1 MSEGSPPVS
10 PSTDGRPEMGSGGG
24 DDDDDPLVGPS
35 GGTGVLPGG
44 QPMTGYDSDGVDLTG
59 GGMDPDHPLL
69 ARAQAAL
76 KAQIVAARENVE
88 AQLREKHESLRVRG
102 LFLGMPPPAP
112 SPASR
117 SRPPPPPLPPR
128 AARRGGRPWRGR
140 ALAFPA

>member
-35 GGTGVLPGG
+35 GGPNVLPGDR
-44 QPMTGYDSDGVDLTG
+44 PMTGYDSDGVDLTG

-76 KAQIVAARENVE
+76 RKQLEDRKRDVE
-88 AQLREKHESLRVRG
+88 ERIREKEAELNVRPHPRPYTYPRASHPRSPNSFITRVRPN
-102 LFLGMPPPAP
+102 LDRVAP
-112 SPASR
+112 TVRLTHVPDS
-117 SRPPPPPLPPR
+117 
-128 AARRGGRPWRGR
+128 
-140 ALAFPA
+140 

>member
-76 KAQIVAARENVE
+76 RKQLEDRKRDVE
-88 AQLREKHESLRVRG
+88 ERIREKEAELNVR
-102 LFLGMPPPAP
+102 PHRA
-112 SPASR
+112 R
-117 SRPPPPPLPPR
+117 TYPR
-128 AARRGGRPWRGR
+128 ASHPRDPNSS
-140 ALAFPA
+140 LVVPI

>member
-1 MSEGSPPVS
+1 VPSVTSAGRGPP
-10 PSTDGRPEMGSGGG
+10 GSGAGEG
-24 DDDDDPLVGPS
+24 WAGAGPGRGVAAGPAMADPEEER
-35 GGTGVLPGG
+35 PGLDPEDAG
-44 QPMTGYDSDGVDLTG
+44 E
-59 GGMDPDHPLL
+59 MDPDHPLL

-128 AARRGGRPWRGR
+128 AARRGGRPWWGR